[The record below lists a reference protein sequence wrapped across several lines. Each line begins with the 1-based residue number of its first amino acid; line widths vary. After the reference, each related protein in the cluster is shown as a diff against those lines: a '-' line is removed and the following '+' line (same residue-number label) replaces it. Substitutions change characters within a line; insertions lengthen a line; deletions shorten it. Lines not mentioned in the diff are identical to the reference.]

1 MVNKGRHE
9 GWIRDVL
16 QINRKVR
23 EMEKMLPKER
33 KMTPVDTSKMYSEI
47 ITLLDH
53 SMDDIEAY
61 VPPEVINKMCKKSLA
76 VDTTATIHTKETRS
90 DSKVEQGK
98 KGTIHRHSAVKQGEE
113 ASAQH
118 GNIIFVPEKICDLA
132 VDFAI
137 NQISRDIENPEVLRI
152 GISGRDAIRVT
163 SQLKNLPQIRKMF
176 NVVVQVR
183 ASSYS
188 TIADIE
194 KHIAAQSGNSTLS
207 RQEKAHRR
215 MTVDLEIRM
224 EDHLLSWKL
233 FCMNVGKVVRSSHIQ
248 GVAIDVVERC
258 CGHLLAIVLMGR
270 ALKEVNDV
278 SIWKHASHALCV
290 CPTSQMKDSILFNAL
305 AFICEQLGSKT
316 NCVKHCALN
325 MDKEGMDK
333 VHLIQRWIKDGLIGT
348 VGEGEVIVEDLL
360 NAFLLES
367 SQNGVSVRMRD
378 EIREELGNL
387 FGPKLNPPV
396 LNLGGKGLTMPP
408 NDEAWEEAGCELF
421 MKVPPE
427 VGELSNLEV
436 LDFEGTEIISLPMD
450 VGKLSKLTCLKL
462 SFYGED
468 KDERKN
474 NRSTTIIPHNVIG
487 KLLQLEELS
496 IDVNPDDER
505 WNGTVKNIIK
515 EVCSLKELKVLKLYL
530 PEIVLLN
537 DFMWNEIPF
546 LSLSRFSF
554 MVGGHLKRIISR
566 LPRETTFEFKKQK
579 RCLKYV
585 NGEDIPV
592 EIKEVLQHATALF
605 LDRHLTLTKLSEF
618 GIENMKKLEVCVLG
632 ECKEIQ
638 TLVDGAEI
646 NKQEDNARDVNEDT
660 VLGSLQYLSIHY
672 MKNLRSFWKGPVQ
685 KGCLSSLKSLA
696 LHTCPQLT
704 TIFTL
709 DLLENLNILEELVIE
724 NCPKIIS
731 LVTHE
736 LPAEEI
742 QLCSIDHLP
751 KLKKISLH
759 YMHELISISSGL
771 CIAPKV
777 EWMSFYGCPN
787 LKTLSPMDVSS
798 SNLKGIIGEVDWW
811 NELTWNVQKE
821 NLDSIFVPVKGVTE
835 LMNQIA
841 EIGDQLQH

>member
-1 MVNKGRHE
+1 
-9 GWIRDVL
+9 
-16 QINRKVR
+16 
-23 EMEKMLPKER
+23 
-33 KMTPVDTSKMYSEI
+33 MTPVDTSKMYSEI

-61 VPPEVINKMCKKSLA
+61 VPL
-76 VDTTATIHTKETRS
+76 
-90 DSKVEQGK
+90 
-98 KGTIHRHSAVKQGEE
+98 
-113 ASAQH
+113 
-118 GNIIFVPEKICDLA
+118 
-132 VDFAI
+132 
-137 NQISRDIENPEVLRI
+137 
-152 GISGRDAIRVT
+152 
-163 SQLKNLPQIRKMF
+163 
-176 NVVVQVR
+176 
-183 ASSYS
+183 
-188 TIADIE
+188 
-194 KHIAAQSGNSTLS
+194 
-207 RQEKAHRR
+207 
-215 MTVDLEIRM
+215 
-224 EDHLLSWKL
+224 
-233 FCMNVGKVVRSSHIQ
+233 
-248 GVAIDVVERC
+248 RC

-278 SIWKHASHALCV
+278 SIWKHASHALFKNKLC
-290 CPTSQMKDSILFNAL
+290 Q
-305 AFICEQLGSKT
+305 
-316 NCVKHCALN
+316 HCALN

-348 VGEGEVIVEDLL
+348 VGEGE
-360 NAFLLES
+360 
-367 SQNGVSVRMRD
+367 R
-378 EIREELGNL
+378 IRNL

-408 NDEAWEEAGCELF
+408 NDEAWEEAGEICLMNNELF
-421 MKVPPE
+421 
-427 VGELSNLEV
+427 ELPDSPNCPQLRVLCRLKLENSSNLEV

-496 IDVNPDDER
+496 IDVNLDDER

-554 MVGGHLKRIISR
+554 IVGGVGSLCI
-566 LPRETTFEFKKQK
+566 
-579 RCLKYV
+579 
-585 NGEDIPV
+585 
-592 EIKEVLQHATALF
+592 
-605 LDRHLTLTKLSEF
+605 
-618 GIENMKKLEVCVLG
+618 G

-646 NKQEDNARDVNEDT
+646 NKQEDNAGDVNEET
-660 VLGSLQYLSIHY
+660 VLGSLRASSKVEEDI
-672 MKNLRSFWKGPVQ
+672 
-685 KGCLSSLKSLA
+685 SSL
-696 LHTCPQLT
+696 
-704 TIFTL
+704 
-709 DLLENLNILEELVIE
+709 
-724 NCPKIIS
+724 
-731 LVTHE
+731 
-736 LPAEEI
+736 
-742 QLCSIDHLP
+742 
-751 KLKKISLH
+751 
-759 YMHELISISSGL
+759 MHELISISSGL

>member
-1 MVNKGRHE
+1 
-9 GWIRDVL
+9 
-16 QINRKVR
+16 
-23 EMEKMLPKER
+23 
-33 KMTPVDTSKMYSEI
+33 MTPVDTSKMYSEI

-118 GNIIFVPEKICDLA
+118 GNIIFVPEKICNLA

-176 NVVVQVR
+176 DVVVQYKYVSR
-183 ASSYS
+183 GNQLVELEEHSKIVS
-188 TIADIE
+188 TTRL
-194 KHIAAQSGNSTLS
+194 Q
-207 RQEKAHRR
+207 KAHRR

-224 EDHLLSWKL
+224 EDHLLPWKL

-367 SQNGVSVRMRD
+367 SQNGVSVQMRD

-450 VGKLSKLTCLKL
+450 VGKLSKLT
-462 SFYGED
+462 F
-468 KDERKN
+468 
-474 NRSTTIIPHNVIG
+474 I
-487 KLLQLEELS
+487 
-496 IDVNPDDER
+496 
-505 WNGTVKNIIK
+505 
-515 EVCSLKELKVLKLYL
+515 
-530 PEIVLLN
+530 
-537 DFMWNEIPF
+537 
-546 LSLSRFSF
+546 
-554 MVGGHLKRIISR
+554 VGGHLKRIISR
-566 LPRETTFEFKKQK
+566 LPCETTFEFKKQK

-592 EIKEVLQHATALF
+592 EIKE
-605 LDRHLTLTKLSEF
+605 
-618 GIENMKKLEVCVLG
+618 
-632 ECKEIQ
+632 EIQ

-685 KGCLSSLKSLA
+685 KGCLSSL
-696 LHTCPQLT
+696 
-704 TIFTL
+704 
-709 DLLENLNILEELVIE
+709 N
-724 NCPKIIS
+724 

-742 QLCSIDHLP
+742 QCAQLQHLP

-759 YMHELISISSGL
+759 YMHELKIWIL
-771 CIAPKV
+771 
-777 EWMSFYGCPN
+777 Y
-787 LKTLSPMDVSS
+787 L
-798 SNLKGIIGEVDWW
+798 
-811 NELTWNVQKE
+811 
-821 NLDSIFVPVKGVTE
+821 VPVEGATE
-835 LMNQIA
+835 LMNQLQKLVISSALKQERSLLNIQNIA
-841 EIGDQLQH
+841 LYNDYLVSFEKFHSQNMSGHVFQTSRLKEVAAEVLRIKMEYSEGLNLLSSFPSTLKYIYRTSTRDIEESIAKELDNVGTNWWNAENLEKIVVTSWYMGSKVSQLAVDFEMRMKDHLLLRELFSRNAGAVVHSSSIRHLAIQVLKQCYGHLLATVLIARALKEVKDVRIWEYASQA